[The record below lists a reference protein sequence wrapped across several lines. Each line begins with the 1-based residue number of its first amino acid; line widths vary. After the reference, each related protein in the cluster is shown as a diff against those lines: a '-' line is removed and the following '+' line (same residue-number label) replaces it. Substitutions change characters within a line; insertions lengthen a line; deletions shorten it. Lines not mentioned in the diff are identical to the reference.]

1 MSNGPASLVPITD
14 EQAKLF
20 REAVE
25 TLRSVGGFLK
35 EVVGTVPE
43 DLVGLLAGDWLRVR
57 RAENLARMIEKMQE
71 RIKARKK
78 AESRE
83 QPSLSIAL
91 PILMAAADESRDELQ
106 DLWARLLAA
115 ATDPER
121 AQSFRVQFIEVAKQM
136 DPLDAAVLQSAR
148 DRGGVTGQIQLEFA
162 EKLKVR
168 RDEIEVSLNNL
179 ARLKLV
185 SNPPGS
191 FHVKD
196 FLVGSFCLLFLIK
209 RDCVTSRRKN
219 GDCAFEWRP
228 SGRIICMTACQW
240 VSYAYLLL
248 IAMNESR

>member
-1 MSNGPASLVPITD
+1 
-14 EQAKLF
+14 
-20 REAVE
+20 
-25 TLRSVGGFLK
+25 
-35 EVVGTVPE
+35 
-43 DLVGLLAGDWLRVR
+43 
-57 RAENLARMIEKMQE
+57 MIEKMQE

-191 FHVKD
+191 FHVTAFGRE
-196 FLVGSFCLLFLIK
+196 FLLAVSDSRLCDQSEEKWGLRFRVEAK
-209 RDCVTSRRKN
+209 WPHYMHDCMPMGELCIFIAHSY
-219 GDCAFEWRP
+219 E
-228 SGRIICMTACQW
+228 RIALT
-240 VSYAYLLL
+240 
-248 IAMNESR
+248 

>member
-1 MSNGPASLVPITD
+1 MNSILT
-14 EQAKLF
+14 
-20 REAVE
+20 REREDMTQCRTV
-25 TLRSVGGFLK
+25 LRGGFLK

-196 FLVGSFCLLFLIK
+196 FLVASFCLLFLIK